1 MEKNCLRYFKG
12 IFVKMIDEGRDS
24 LKIKQVLL
32 YWGYELKKLKK
43 VESKSELS
51 FLLTVLD

>member
-1 MEKNCLRYFKG
+1 
-12 IFVKMIDEGRDS
+12 MIDEGRDS

-32 YWGYELKKLKK
+32 YCGYELKKLKK